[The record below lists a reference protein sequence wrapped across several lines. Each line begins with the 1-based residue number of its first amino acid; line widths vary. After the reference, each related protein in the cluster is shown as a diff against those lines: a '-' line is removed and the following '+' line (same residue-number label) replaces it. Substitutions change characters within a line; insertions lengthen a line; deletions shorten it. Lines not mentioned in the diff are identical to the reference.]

1 MCSDLPGHISQTVP
15 LHTLWACLLT
25 LGSAW
30 AGKEGGGGDE
40 WGVTNERKN
49 NKKVTKT
56 FYAALLEA

>member
-15 LHTLWACLLT
+15 LRTLWACLLT

-30 AGKEGGGGDE
+30 AGKEGGGDE

>member
-15 LHTLWACLLT
+15 LRTLWACLLT

-30 AGKEGGGGDE
+30 AGTRVGDE